1 MQSYVLSFTLIPPK
15 FPNSGTKVVIDSLSS
30 QSQAVLLAS
39 T

>member
-15 FPNSGTKVVIDSLSS
+15 FANSGTKVPVDSLSS
-30 QSQAVLLAS
+30 QSQALLLAS

>member
-1 MQSYVLSFTLIPPK
+1 MQSYVLSFTLIPRK
-15 FPNSGTKVVIDSLSS
+15 FRNIGTKVAVDSLSS